1 MLDAATR
8 AQVIEK
14 CIAHL
19 RDSYVFPE
27 VGAAMHDAVRQRRE
41 KGEYD
46 AIESPAVLA
55 AKLTKDFQEV
65 SRDKHLRVVHSNATP
80 DNAGAA
86 DSGRQRLAH
95 EGRNNNFGFARVDRL
110 AGNVGYIDL
119 RSFSPASLAADAAAM
134 AMNAVADADALIIDV
149 RQNGGG
155 DGDMVALLI
164 SYLVDGELVHV
175 NDFVGRDG
183 SVLHESWTRKDVA
196 GRRFTGK
203 DVYVLT
209 SSYTF
214 SAAEEFAYDLVNL
227 KRAKLVGE
235 TTGGGANPVT
245 FFELGDRFR
254 ISVPTARARNPITQ
268 TNWEGVGVHPDLV
281 VPARLALQ
289 AAHLE
294 ALQKLASH
302 KPLEAEIADVR
313 RELEALKRSGAN

>member
-196 GRRFTGK
+196 GRRF
-203 DVYVLT
+203 
-209 SSYTF
+209 
-214 SAAEEFAYDLVNL
+214 
-227 KRAKLVGE
+227 
-235 TTGGGANPVT
+235 
-245 FFELGDRFR
+245 GD
-254 ISVPTARARNPITQ
+254 I
-268 TNWEGVGVHPDLV
+268 D
-281 VPARLALQ
+281 ALQ
-289 AAHLE
+289 AVEGHELRHPGLVHLAFE
-294 ALQKLASH
+294 LADHHLVADFDAAVEDAADRDPPQVVARIEVRDQHLQRRFGIALRRRNG
-302 KPLEAEIADVR
+302 LE
-313 RELEALKRSGAN
+313 N